1 MWPGLVGGRLES
13 PVKVEAAKGISY
25 CRPMLGA
32 VNLLS
37 KSVYTHQLLRI
48 RFATLCTPSTAFS
61 KLSMSG
67 EGQTS
72 S

>member
-1 MWPGLVGGRLES
+1 MWLCLVGGRLES

-37 KSVYTHQLLRI
+37 KGVHTP
-48 RFATLCTPSTAFS
+48 ATEEKDCNVMYSIDGFQKTFNVQCGSNL
-61 KLSMSG
+61 
-67 EGQTS
+67 
-72 S
+72 